1 MFPNGDSIQGDTLAG
16 QTRLREVRVS
26 ASSPFLQIS
35 DGIRAHILES
45 VGTILVGTRDA
56 ALTPEVTRGWGPTI
70 LPDGHTMDVCVSLSA
85 GAKTLENLRDCDEVA
100 VTFCHTSTYKAVQL
114 KGRFLESGELTPQ
127 DLEAFERQKDIFLEQ
142 TKVFGI
148 SLSIASRLFTPD
160 LVRLRFVVHEAFEQ
174 TPGPGAGAK
183 L

>member
-1 MFPNGDSIQGDTLAG
+1 
-16 QTRLREVRVS
+16 VS
-26 ASSPFLQIS
+26 SSSAFLQIS

-56 ALTPEVTRGWGPTI
+56 ALTPEITRGWGPTI
-70 LPDGHTMDVCVSLSA
+70 LPDGHTMDVCVS
-85 GAKTLENLRDCDEVA
+85 NLRDHDELA
-100 VTFCHTSTYKAVQL
+100 VTFSHTATYKTVQL
-114 KGRFLESGELTPQ
+114 KGRFLDSGEPTAQ
-127 DLEAFERQKDIFLEQ
+127 DWEAFERQKNIFLEQ
-142 TKVFGI
+142 TKVHGV

-160 LVRLRFVVHEAFEQ
+160 LIRLRFVVHEAFEQ